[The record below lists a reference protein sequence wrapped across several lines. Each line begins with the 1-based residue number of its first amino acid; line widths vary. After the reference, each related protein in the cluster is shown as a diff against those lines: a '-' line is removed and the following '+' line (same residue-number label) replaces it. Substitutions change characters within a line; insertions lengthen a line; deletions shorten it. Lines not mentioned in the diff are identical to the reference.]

1 MDPDELKEQFIRWQC
16 RIRQYSVRK
25 DRGRPSQGMRPRLL
39 VKGQDAGAA
48 TVMMVKSDSADVT
61 REFRFIY
68 QRTQD
73 AADRY
78 QQAVKLL
85 SEYYYQI
92 PAEFS
97 EELAAVYPL
106 DSAFAD
112 RVVQAGESRLVFE
125 QGNQRYDILCR
136 TRDIPRADPKYEAVY
151 WHNRLFN
158 SNLPGVVKILGFAPV
173 WEASGFFHLDQPGC
187 R

>member
-1 MDPDELKEQFIRWQC
+1 MDAVELREQFIRWQC

-25 DRGRPSQGMRPRLL
+25 DRGRPSQGMCPRLL
-39 VKGQDAGAA
+39 VRGQDAGTA

-68 QRTQD
+68 QKTQD
-73 AADRY
+73 PVDRY

-112 RVVQAGESRLVFE
+112 RVVRTDESRLVFE

-136 TRDIPRADPKYEAVY
+136 TRDIPRSDPKYEAVY

-158 SNLPGVVKILGFAPV
+158 SSLPGVVKILGFAPV
-173 WEASGFFHLDQPGC
+173 WEASDFVHLDQPGC